1 MRLARKKTISPIRM
15 VVNPTAPKFIK
26 LFAPVGGKGVGELLA
41 TGDGV
46 SCEEGVTRSVG
57 VGVGDIVSV

>member
-1 MRLARKKTISPIRM
+1 MRM
-15 VVNPTAPKFIK
+15 VVNPIVPRFIK

-46 SCEEGVTRSVG
+46 SCG
-57 VGVGDIVSV
+57 VGVSRSAVVGLGDIVAV